1 MVPWK
6 KLEQSEDVSDEYK
19 MRSEISTPGS
29 LILLSEAGDELAEKG
44 VHLGLGPAV
53 LLKRAGFH
61 APEPA
66 SSLSLVGAVLPLGS
80 CQDSRAFSW
89 F

>member
-44 VHLGLGPAV
+44 ETSGH
-53 LLKRAGFH
+53 
-61 APEPA
+61 
-66 SSLSLVGAVLPLGS
+66 
-80 CQDSRAFSW
+80 
-89 F
+89 